1 LNGSLFVLENRSW
14 YVVQPHRHASETPY
28 TIAILMARE
37 TQKTLKITTN
47 HVTVKKERWPIIPL
61 GGGIGTDGQD
71 QAQPSVSN
79 DLHEPQQAKLV
90 LEVVPQSNEIH
101 HAYRKENHI
110 IQK

>member
-1 LNGSLFVLENRSW
+1 
-14 YVVQPHRHASETPY
+14 
-28 TIAILMARE
+28 MARE

-61 GGGIGTDGQD
+61 GGDIGTDGQEQD

-90 LEVVPQSNEIH
+90 
-101 HAYRKENHI
+101 RKTYLRMA
-110 IQK
+110 IQRNSPRI